1 MIFDKNKGERKMYVD
16 MGKMQESEGRK
27 SLSLSSKSKIKRK
40 DKNKGKKIQNYFA
53 GTGDKHAATVS
64 DTKSQNC
71 QLVLIEIV
79 RNSTEIDLLN

>member
-1 MIFDKNKGERKMYVD
+1 MYVD

-40 DKNKGKKIQNYFA
+40 DKNKKKIQNNFA

-71 QLVLIEIV
+71 QVLLIEIV